1 MHSAAGHSWTLT
13 TQILVASLS
22 LLLTVVLVGFLF
34 ALISSQTL
42 DRQYQLR
49 ALGIA
54 TTIAQVPE
62 IRSVLAAGDPKQIV
76 DGLAQE
82 ITVAAQSAYVVVTD
96 RSDIRFSYPNPALIG
111 HKLEEPVAVLDGK
124 TDLGF
129 DQG

>member
-1 MHSAAGHSWTLT
+1 LHSAAGHSWTLT
-13 TQILVASLS
+13 TQILVAPLS

-62 IRSVLAAGDPKQIV
+62 IRSVLASGDPK
-76 DGLAQE
+76 
-82 ITVAAQSAYVVVTD
+82 
-96 RSDIRFSYPNPALIG
+96 
-111 HKLEEPVAVLDGK
+111 
-124 TDLGF
+124 
-129 DQG
+129 